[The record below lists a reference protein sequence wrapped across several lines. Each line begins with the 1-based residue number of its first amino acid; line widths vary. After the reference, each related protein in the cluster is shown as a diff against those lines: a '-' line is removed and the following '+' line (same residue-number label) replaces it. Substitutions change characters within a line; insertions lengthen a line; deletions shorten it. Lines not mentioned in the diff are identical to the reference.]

1 MLLSTLE
8 SRHPNISNHSTAS
21 NPSNIP
27 NACVVRILAFEQQST
42 CATCHG
48 MTRVSRSNRSNCK
61 KRLIRP
67 CNSTFPAMPEY
78 SPQPTGT
85 TIQSTMRPRENQQR
99 HQHESN
105 RKYARLQSHQSSVQ
119 AEFRLFATSRAHVGE
134 VRPTPCHERG
144 KEDDHVCG
152 KRAENPRF
160 KRADG
165 CDDRR
170 FFIVDEFDFAVGIG
184 GCELLGD
191 AVGHFRPV

>member
-8 SRHPNISNHSTAS
+8 CRHPNISNRSNAS

-27 NACVVRILAFEQQST
+27 NACVVRILALEQQST
-42 CATCHG
+42 CATCHS

-61 KRLIRP
+61 SALYGRVIRH
-67 CNSTFPAMPEY
+67 FPQCRNIRR
-78 SPQPTGT
+78 SPREQPFKARCG
-85 TIQSTMRPRENQQR
+85 RRENQQR

-119 AEFRLFATSRAHVGE
+119 AEFRLFATSRAHVSE

-170 FFIVDEFDFAVGIG
+170 FFVVDEFDFAVGVG